1 MKRLLSMLVLGL
13 AVAMP
18 QAHAGMIATD
28 AAQAGDERARVR
40 AMLARPELAREIER
54 MGIAPQEAAERVD
67 AMTEAEVRSLAGRLD
82 ALPAGAQVSDRNLLL
97 LILLILLIVII
108 V

>member
-1 MKRLLSMLVLGL
+1 
-13 AVAMP
+13 
-18 QAHAGMIATD
+18 
-28 AAQAGDERARVR
+28 
-40 AMLARPELAREIER
+40 